1 MYSVLLTVVISCKI
15 LLSQDYSL
23 SITKIIKLEIVIL
36 KNANGGGGQTQKALP
51 EPLRSNCE
59 PAGLPPPP

>member
-36 KNANGGGGQTQKALP
+36 KNANGGGPTVSQQA
-51 EPLRSNCE
+51 C
-59 PAGLPPPP
+59 PPHGDAVDICFGY

>member
-36 KNANGGGGQTQKALP
+36 KNANGGGADPKG
-51 EPLRSNCE
+51 
-59 PAGLPPPP
+59 PAGAFKAQL